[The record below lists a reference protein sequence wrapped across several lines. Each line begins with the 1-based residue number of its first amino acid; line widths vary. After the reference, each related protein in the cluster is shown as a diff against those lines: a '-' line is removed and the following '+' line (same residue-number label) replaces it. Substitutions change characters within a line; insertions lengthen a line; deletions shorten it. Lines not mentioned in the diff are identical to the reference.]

1 MQPFRRLEARKNA
14 DQDKSFIFFNKWKTH
29 EGVLKMNKTKIK
41 RLSARIL
48 NLKTSV
54 DELIDDLRDEGD
66 DEAADELENVSA
78 YLEQAADVVDY
89 IE

>member
-1 MQPFRRLEARKNA
+1 
-14 DQDKSFIFFNKWKTH
+14 
-29 EGVLKMNKTKIK
+29 MNKTKIK